1 MLHSTTKGLSGFC
14 QPGTAI
20 LQREF
25 HGPRRSCRG
34 SFMDLGKSL
43 SDCTTQFLYID
54 AGEKS
59 CKKKAG
65 ISSDQTSWM
74 GSPPDQDLP
83 WYLSSEKTQDTL
95 TAPPQ
100 LVVTKASS
108 HLPFTCCLPAWAGGV
123 NQNDAGQSEQSSGK

>member
-1 MLHSTTKGLSGFC
+1 
-14 QPGTAI
+14 
-20 LQREF
+20 
-25 HGPRRSCRG
+25 
-34 SFMDLGKSL
+34 MDQGDPAVGVSWTGGKSL

-83 WYLSSEKTQDTL
+83 
-95 TAPPQ
+95 
-100 LVVTKASS
+100 
-108 HLPFTCCLPAWAGGV
+108 CLIPV
-123 NQNDAGQSEQSSGK
+123 L